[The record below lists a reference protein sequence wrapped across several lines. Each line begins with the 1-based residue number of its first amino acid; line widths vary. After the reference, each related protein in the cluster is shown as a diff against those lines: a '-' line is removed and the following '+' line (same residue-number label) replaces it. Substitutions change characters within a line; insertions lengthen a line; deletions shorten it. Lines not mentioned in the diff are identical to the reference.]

1 QPGVVHQQVDRAEG
15 ELGLSGGGIDR
26 DPVGD
31 VGGEHHGAAPE
42 RLDLFGDGGQL
53 LPVAGEQGD
62 VQTGSGQGGGQC
74 GSDTSGGAGDQG
86 GTGSGN
92 CRGRHPPSLP
102 RRPRMSRGCPGGGTR
117 VPWWL
122 RSGRITT
129 TRAPSRPSS
138 GQRWAST
145 FCSAGWLSPSSITT
159 EEARHLEAMIAAT
172 AISPATTA
180 ITIRSAW
187 LASAGTLITTT
198 AGAIS
203 RETRFI
209 TLISGLIAGPAVSL
223 NGSPM
228 VSPMT
233 VAECASEFLPP

>member
-1 QPGVVHQQVDRAEG
+1 LPRVARE
-15 ELGLSGGGIDR
+15 E
-26 DPVGD
+26 GD
-31 VGGEHHGAAPE
+31 VPAGG
-42 RLDLFGDGGQL
+42 
-53 LPVAGEQGD
+53 
-62 VQTGSGQGGGQC
+62 GQGGGQC
-74 GSDTSGGAGDQG
+74 GADTSGGAGDQG

-92 CRGRHPPSLP
+92 CRGRHPPSVPDVPAPHEGALVVA
-102 RRPRMSRGCPGGGTR
+102 RGCPGGCDRAGSQPPGHPR
-117 VPWWL
+117 
-122 RSGRITT
+122 G
-129 TRAPSRPSS
+129 RAPRS

-145 FCSAGWLSPSSITT
+145 FCSAGWVSPSSITT
-159 EEARHLEAMIAAT
+159 EEARNLEAMIAAT

-180 ITIRSAW
+180 IVIRSAW

-228 VSPMT
+228 VSPM
-233 VAECASEFLPP
+233 